1 MWFLYAIA
9 SFLLWGAAD
18 LFYKKGN
25 MDSDEDSHYKTG
37 IAVGII
43 MGLHA
48 TLYLIIKQ
56 PTVNF
61 IDLIKYFPVS
71 FCYIAS
77 MIISY
82 KGLKYL
88 ELSIAS
94 PIENGGGVITA
105 LLVILFFHEKLLEL
119 EWFGILLIGLGVL
132 CLSQLEK
139 KKVNLKKVSILL
151 IIFPLLYALL
161 DGIGTFL
168 DSVYL
173 DKLELVSEDSALIC
187 YEYTFL
193 IYAVILLLIFKF
205 KKRQKI
211 TIKNEKDKI
220 VAAILETAGQFFYV
234 FAMASHSV
242 ITAPIV
248 GSYSIVSILLSR
260 IFLKEKLSRHKYVA
274 IIIII
279 LGIIFLG
286 IAEGLAE

>member
-1 MWFLYAIA
+1 MWFLFAIL
-9 SFLLWGAAD
+9 SFLLWGMAD

-43 MGLHA
+43 MGIHA
-48 TLYLIIKQ
+48 TLYWIIKQ
-56 PTVNF
+56 PSIELLDIV
-61 IDLIKYFPVS
+61 KYFPVS

-82 KGLKYL
+82 KGLRYL

-105 LLVILFFHEKLLEL
+105 LLVILFFHEKLGDL
-119 EWFGILLIGLGVL
+119 EWFGIILIAFGVL

-139 KKVNLKKVSILL
+139 KKVNLKKVSLLL

-161 DGIGTFL
+161 DGVGTFL
-168 DSVYL
+168 DSIYL
-173 DKLELVSEDSALIC
+173 DKLEIVSEDSALIC

-193 IYAVILLLIFKF
+193 IYALVLLAIFKI
-205 KKRQKI
+205 KKRKKFKLSQ
-211 TIKNEKDKI
+211 EKDKI
-220 VAAILETAGQFFYV
+220 YAALFETAGQFFYV
-234 FAMASHSV
+234 FAMASNSV
-242 ITAPIV
+242 IAAPVV

-260 IFLKEKLSRHKYVA
+260 LILKEKLSRHKYIA
-274 IIIII
+274 IFIII

-286 IAEGLAE
+286 IAEGLA